1 MSVCG
6 SLHMIAHTKCEG
18 LNLYSC
24 VAIGYDKVCNYVCE
38 CDHKCER
45 VCVIMMVYVS
55 V

>member
-1 MSVCG
+1 MSVCWC
-6 SLHMIAHTKCEG
+6 LNMIAHPKCDG

-24 VAIGYDKVCNYVCE
+24 LAIGYNTVCMYVCE